1 MGGGTPTPLE
11 GLLVDREVL
20 CWLPLQQADGLA
32 SQIDALPA
40 KMATLVLHRQRH
52 AHRQFLTA
60 VHTLAL
66 VRLLEPVRL
75 AERLEAKDR
84 ILLSFES

>member
-1 MGGGTPTPLE
+1 
-11 GLLVDREVL
+11 
-20 CWLPLQQADGLA
+20 
-32 SQIDALPA
+32 
-40 KMATLVLHRQRH
+40 MATLVLHRQRH